1 MEYLDAGGLTTP
13 PSAEPAA
20 TDGAVRPARRWLPPL
35 IGLAVFLVALVGF
48 GAVAGDWAARNIEMQ
63 ALITQV
69 EESEA
74 AMGTLQEDIA
84 ALAAEYQDR
93 LPLNETDQAAF
104 DAAIIDIAETRR
116 ADIAA
121 AGDDVAAVR
130 WLAWHQDVRR
140 AQDAYLAHN
149 QAWQDYLTRAIED
162 PAEFARPQDAVNS
175 TFEEAE
181 PAVREALPP
190 AALYRLKA
198 RVAQIFAPPPSDGDG
213 QQA

>member
-1 MEYLDAGGLTTP
+1 MGDNAEVTQPPMEYLDTTHQRP
-13 PSAEPAA
+13 P
-20 TDGAVRPARRWLPPL
+20 RRWLPPL
-35 IGLAVFLVALVGF
+35 IGLAVFLVALAGIGVL
-48 GAVAGDWAARNIEMQ
+48 AGDWAARNIEMQ
-63 ALITQV
+63 ALVTKV
-69 EESEA
+69 EKSEA
-74 AMGTLQEDIA
+74 AMGALQEDVT

-93 LPLNETDQAAF
+93 LPLSETDQAAF
-104 DAAIIDIAETRR
+104 DAALVEIADTHR

-121 AGDDVAAVR
+121 AGDEVAAVR

-149 QAWQDYLTRAIED
+149 HAWQDYLTRAIAD

-181 PAVREALPP
+181 PAVRGALPP
-190 AALYRLKA
+190 AALYRLSA
-198 RVAQIFAPPPSDGDG
+198 RVAAIFAPPPSEGDG

>member
-1 MEYLDAGGLTTP
+1 MFCATSARREKAGLKPLWSKPGPPCMQMSVGFSRIVAPSGLTALMACTYV
-13 PSAEPAA
+13 SAHEA
-20 TDGAVRPARRWLPPL
+20 
-35 IGLAVFLVALVGF
+35 LVAL
-48 GAVAGDWAARNIEMQ
+48 
-63 ALITQV
+63 
-69 EESEA
+69 
-74 AMGTLQEDIA
+74 LQRA
-84 ALAAEYQDR
+84 
-93 LPLNETDQAAF
+93 T
-104 DAAIIDIAETRR
+104 R

-130 WLAWHQDVRR
+130 WLAWHQDIRQ

-198 RVAQIFAPPPSDGDG
+198 RVAQIFAPPPSEGDG